1 MRRAMDRCGKDLTPN
16 FMFNQT
22 AALYDLIYSS
32 FKDYTA
38 ESDRLA
44 TLIARVRPGARTV
57 LDVACGTGEH
67 ARVLAERHGL
77 AVDGID
83 LEPEFV
89 RIATAKNPAGR
100 FVVADMCDFDL
111 GRRYD
116 VVMCLFSSIA
126 YVRTL
131 DRVARAIGRFRAH
144 VAPGGAIIV
153 EPWFPPDFLQ
163 DGRTSTD
170 VGERDDVRVERRART
185 EVDGLLSRLHF
196 EYDIVDH
203 GRAHHATE
211 VHELGLFT
219 PEEMIAAF
227 ESNGLTVDYDANG
240 LIGRGLYVATC

>member
-1 MRRAMDRCGKDLTPN
+1 
-16 FMFNQT
+16 MFDQT
-22 AALYDLIYSS
+22 AALYDLIYAS
-32 FKDYTA
+32 FKDYPA

-44 TLIARVRPGARTV
+44 ALIARVRPGARTV

-67 ARVLAERHGL
+67 ARLLRERHGL

-83 LEPEFV
+83 REPEFV
-89 RIATAKNPAGR
+89 RIASAKNPDGR

-116 VVMCLFSSIA
+116 VVMCLFSSIG
-126 YVRTL
+126 YVGTL
-131 DRVARAIGRFRAH
+131 DRVAQAIGRFRAH

-153 EPWFPPDFLQ
+153 EPWFPPGFLQ

-170 VGERDDVRVERRART
+170 VGARDDVRVERRART

-203 GRAHHATE
+203 GRAYHATE

-219 PEEMIAAF
+219 PEEMIAAV
-227 ESNGLTVDYDANG
+227 ESNDLAVDYDPNG